1 MPTDTSE
8 SGLEKLIV
16 VDMTATGWLP
26 GDPKDFDRAWSVDL
40 TQLRAFVEATQ
51 PRAAAALDLGNDSPE
66 RRAFLARLSNEL
78 NKRGVV
84 DVLRKGLDHKA
95 LHVTLFYGTPSEGN
109 ATATKQFAANRFTVT
124 RQLRYSQ
131 DETRRALDLCLF
143 VNCLPISTFE
153 LKNNLTKQ
161 TVDGAVEQYKRDRD
175 PREQLFAMGRCVVH
189 FAVDESQAYMCTELK
204 GKTSWF
210 LPFNIGWNDGAGN
223 PPNPNGLKSD
233 YLWKRIL
240 SPTGLTDILENY
252 AQVVEEK
259 DPKTGR
265 KKRKQIFPRY
275 HQLDVVRCLLAEV
288 RRDGAGKRY
297 LIEHS
302 AGSGKSKSIAWLTHQ
317 LIGARKDGREIF
329 DSIIVITDRRILDQQ
344 IQGEIKSFAQ
354 VSATVGHAEHSGD
367 LRRFIESGKKIII
380 STVQKFPWILDEI
393 GDAHRDRTFAIVI
406 DEAHSSQ
413 GGRTSAALSSALAQV
428 DADTEADPEDI
439 VNQALEERMAA
450 RKLLANASYFAFTAT
465 PKNKTLQMFDLPV
478 PTARRQSETPPNPQ
492 LHDEAG
498 YSGEVHP

>member
-1 MPTDTSE
+1 
-8 SGLEKLIV
+8 
-16 VDMTATGWLP
+16 
-26 GDPKDFDRAWSVDL
+26 
-40 TQLRAFVEATQ
+40 
-51 PRAAAALDLGNDSPE
+51 
-66 RRAFLARLSNEL
+66 
-78 NKRGVV
+78 
-84 DVLRKGLDHKA
+84 
-95 LHVTLFYGTPSEGN
+95 
-109 ATATKQFAANRFTVT
+109 
-124 RQLRYSQ
+124 
-131 DETRRALDLCLF
+131 

-344 IQGEIKSFAQ
+344 IQDEIKSFAQ